1 MKLKPILF
9 LFYCLLWIAL
19 AIDPW
24 YRSDWILE
32 NLLVFAALPIIV
44 RHEKRF
50 GFSASAAWMLFIFF
64 VLHAIGAHFT
74 YSQMPYFQPITDF
87 FGFERN
93 HYDRLIHFLFGLLL
107 FLPFYEVFSPFQK
120 SRKHMLLLTLLFL
133 FSASGFYEICE
144 WIVTQLTHPD
154 LGAAFLGIQGDE
166 WDAQKD
172 MAWGYLGALIAAFFN
187 SAQFRKLRRRF
198 FSDLYQLTE

>member
-1 MKLKPILF
+1 
-9 LFYCLLWIAL
+9 
-19 AIDPW
+19 
-24 YRSDWILE
+24 
-32 NLLVFAALPIIV
+32 
-44 RHEKRF
+44 
-50 GFSASAAWMLFIFF
+50 
-64 VLHAIGAHFT
+64 
-74 YSQMPYFQPITDF
+74 
-87 FGFERN
+87 
-93 HYDRLIHFLFGLLL
+93 
-107 FLPFYEVFSPFQK
+107 
-120 SRKHMLLLTLLFL
+120 MLLLTLLFL

-154 LGAAFLGIQGDE
+154 VGAAFLGIQGDE